1 MISFTLEDV
10 NKTKYKVW
18 HIPQVPGKPFEI
30 YCETLEEVV
39 SMVQVLAEY
48 DKFQLENNIK
58 PDYANVNGVCIW
70 EDSGDGEFDWY
81 DWSALGKNGW
91 WYDDIWEYIRDE
103 CPELEGQG
111 VESLEG

>member
-1 MISFTLEDV
+1 MEF
-10 NKTKYKVW
+10 
-18 HIPQVPGKPFEI
+18 
-30 YCETLEEVV
+30 V
-39 SMVQVLAEY
+39 S
-48 DKFQLENNIK
+48 
-58 PDYANVNGVCIW
+58 G

-91 WYDDIWEYIRDE
+91 WYDDIWEYTRDE